1 MAGDYTLQ
9 FGQGLTLWSGFSFD
23 KGPDVTSVAK
33 KDLGLR
39 PYTSTNEYSFFRG
52 AAATINLYQHFDL
65 TPFVSIRHLDASQKA
80 DKAGDLVQSTINQTG
95 LHRTPTEIKNKGSLT
110 QRVYGLAYSTL
121 KTSLVQVP
129 LLIKVGTITVLSPKQ
144 RFTINTALRAIN

>member
-52 AAATINLYQHFDL
+52 AAATINLFSEEQQQPL
-65 TPFVSIRHLDASQKA
+65 ICTNIS
-80 DKAGDLVQSTINQTG
+80 
-95 LHRTPTEIKNKGSLT
+95 
-110 QRVYGLAYSTL
+110 
-121 KTSLVQVP
+121 TSL
-129 LLIKVGTITVLSPKQ
+129 LLFLSG
-144 RFTINTALRAIN
+144 I